1 MYAAWAYYLCWRPI
15 PSMGRS
21 QNCPR
26 GRPLAGTT
34 PSPRSGGRHSHNRVL
49 HILKILIKVVP
60 VANQDSERF
69 PNSQTT
75 VFCPGDDLI
84 PTIWYL
90 PILHAEKQQRANRIY
105 SKNGVTRANSFRY
118 EFQNSATPRSD
129 QKTTFWRCRKNV
141 VRRNVWKKDFLHG
154 SAYVGGCGNTKL
166 Y

>member
-1 MYAAWAYYLCWRPI
+1 MFVTGSVA
-15 PSMGRS
+15 
-21 QNCPR
+21 
-26 GRPLAGTT
+26 
-34 PSPRSGGRHSHNRVL
+34 RSGGRHSHNRVL

-118 EFQNSATPRSD
+118 EFQNSATLRSH

-141 VRRNVWKKDFLHG
+141 VRRNVWETTGNERAKPQLSKTFFRLKK
-154 SAYVGGCGNTKL
+154 Y
-166 Y
+166 